1 MNSKQKVE
9 LIWDGKEK
17 RQCLEPR
24 ILVEVPEKSYHAKE
38 KGDNDIFDNML
49 IHGDNLLALKALE
62 QEYSGQVKCIYID
75 PPYNTGNA
83 FDHYDD
89 CLEHSIWL
97 GLMRDRIDILY
108 NLLSE
113 DGLLFVQIDDVECAY
128 LTIMLDEIFGRDKRL
143 NTICVKMSEASGVKM
158 AHSEKRLPKM
168 KEYILI
174 YFKKNIP
181 LLQVEKESILE
192 WNDEYK
198 HIITGISENGID
210 ELHKIISMPNVSID
224 DINRCNTIL
233 SQGTV
238 QSLAQY
244 LKQLNVPKDDQEK
257 WKFSNA
263 KYIIQAVGS
272 TSVFNIAKKTQMLP
286 QDIMAVKSATG
297 LAYLIKTD
305 VDMNA
310 KQPRVQV
317 IFADENLMRNPGDL
331 WLDIK
336 TTGGV
341 GQEGGVI
348 FARGKKPEKLIKKII
363 SMCTVPGDLV
373 LDSFLGSGTT
383 AAVAHKMGR
392 RWIGI
397 ELGDHCYTHCI
408 PRLQRVIDGTD
419 QGGIT
424 KAVDWHGGGGF
435 RFFELGE

>member
-1 MNSKQKVE
+1 
-9 LIWDGKEK
+9 
-17 RQCLEPR
+17 
-24 ILVEVPEKSYHAKE
+24 
-38 KGDNDIFDNML
+38 
-49 IHGDNLLALKALE
+49 
-62 QEYSGQVKCIYID
+62 
-75 PPYNTGNA
+75 
-83 FDHYDD
+83 
-89 CLEHSIWL
+89 
-97 GLMRDRIDILY
+97 
-108 NLLSE
+108 
-113 DGLLFVQIDDVECAY
+113 
-128 LTIMLDEIFGRDKRL
+128 
-143 NTICVKMSEASGVKM
+143 
-158 AHSEKRLPKM
+158 
-168 KEYILI
+168 
-174 YFKKNIP
+174 
-181 LLQVEKESILE
+181 
-192 WNDEYK
+192 
-198 HIITGISENGID
+198 
-210 ELHKIISMPNVSID
+210 MPNVSID

-408 PRLQRVIDGTD
+408 PRLQKVIDGTD

-424 KAVDWHGGGGF
+424 KSANWQGGGGF